1 MDSFQKNRD
10 GDCFTLLSHH
20 TKLSDLYSISSLSWL
35 RTTVRVVN
43 NLDFIPNVLNN
54 SLMWSTFLK
63 CEVTTVID
71 PLVILYAPS
80 NLNLYNTSSQSNTYD
95 LSHPSLRPKTSLKL
109 IQSCKTEVAHLI
121 MYPYPH
127 QSSFLSPTFIITL

>member
-1 MDSFQKNRD
+1 
-10 GDCFTLLSHH
+10 
-20 TKLSDLYSISSLSWL
+20 
-35 RTTVRVVN
+35 
-43 NLDFIPNVLNN
+43 
-54 SLMWSTFLK
+54 MWSTFLK

-127 QSSFLSPTFIITL
+127 QSSFRLTLIFISAKYQFPKSDGHSCFELTMQKQN